1 MGSWLYTPMTR
12 IWGLRPW
19 GHCASTEARSSNEP
33 GEVRET
39 FKAKEGCRGASGDTR
54 KKRVPCGAARTWTRS
69 WGGRAAPG
77 NKRGPQS
84 EAGGTPVE
92 PGGLSQKQER
102 TPSHPRAWRRLSQKH
117 DPSLTEPGDASIRSR
132 GGDPRVGLAW
142 RGCRSRV
149 EGTGQAPAHAPPPVS
164 GMPYHLSLG
173 PGIWIGGS
181 GRPGLTPRVG
191 CLWRPPPAPVW
202 GSCGPGRPCAPPQLL
217 LVRDPPGLP
226 TPGAPL
232 AVGEV
237 SPGSHSTAETGP
249 ATGQQAPSPSNPVH
263 VLQFY

>member
-19 GHCASTEARSSNEP
+19 GHCASTEARSSSEP

-39 FKAKEGCRGASGDTR
+39 FKAKEGCRGAGGDTR

-117 DPSLTEPGDASIRSR
+117 DPSLTEPGDASVRSR

-149 EGTGQAPAHAPPPVS
+149 EGTGQAPVHRASPSFRHVLPFVS
-164 GMPYHLSLG
+164 GAWDMDRRFRPAR
-173 PGIWIGGS
+173 PEPMGGVS
-181 GRPGLTPRVG
+181 VAT
-191 CLWRPPPAPVW
+191 
-202 GSCGPGRPCAPPQLL
+202 
-217 LVRDPPGLP
+217 
-226 TPGAPL
+226 
-232 AVGEV
+232 
-237 SPGSHSTAETGP
+237 SPGSCLGFLGSWAPLCSSSALAGQRSPRAADTRCPSGCRRGLPRQSQHS
-249 ATGQQAPSPSNPVH
+249 
-263 VLQFY
+263 